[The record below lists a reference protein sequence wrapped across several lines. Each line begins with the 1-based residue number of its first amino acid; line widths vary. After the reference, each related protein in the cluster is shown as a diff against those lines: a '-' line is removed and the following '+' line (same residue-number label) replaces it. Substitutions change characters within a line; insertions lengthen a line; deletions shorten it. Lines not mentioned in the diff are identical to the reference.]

1 VTTLPGGTVTLFFT
15 DVEGSTGLAE
25 ALGDVWAEVL
35 EEHRRILRAEVVAR
49 WGIEVDCRGDEL
61 FAVFTDAVSAVQAA
75 AAAQRALGAHAWPE
89 GTSVRVRM
97 GLHTGTPTL
106 GSNGYVGVEVHR
118 AARVCSAAHGG
129 QVLLTGATR
138 EAAGAEARELGERS
152 LRGLPLPEP
161 LFQLVAPGL
170 QDAFPPPRAEPP
182 PPLTRTK
189 VVLADDSVLLREG
202 IASLLEDCG
211 FEVAAQCGTADELL
225 LEVERHSPDVA
236 IVDLRM
242 PPTHTDEGL
251 RAAREIRTRYPDVGV
266 LLLSS
271 YVEPAYAHELVAGDE
286 RGVGYLLKDRIA
298 AVDEFAAAVQSIAE
312 GGTALDP
319 ELAAL

>member
-1 VTTLPGGTVTLFFT
+1 VTTLPSGTVTLLFT

-25 ALGDVWAEVL
+25 TLGDAWAEVL
-35 EEHRRILRAEVVAR
+35 EEHRRILRAEVAAR

-89 GTSVRVRM
+89 GTSVRVRV
-97 GLHTGTPTL
+97 GLHTAAPTL

-170 QDAFPPPRAEPP
+170 EDGFPPPRAEAP
-182 PPLTRTK
+182 PPLTRTR

-202 IASLLEDCG
+202 IASLLEDAG
-211 FEVAAQCGTADELL
+211 FEVAAQCGTAEELL
-225 LEVERHSPDVA
+225 LEVERHAPDVT

-251 RAAREIRTRYPDVGV
+251 RAAREIRTRYPEVGV
-266 LLLSS
+266 LLLSQ
-271 YVEPAYAHELVAGDE
+271 YVEPAYARELVAEDE

-319 ELAAL
+319 ELASF